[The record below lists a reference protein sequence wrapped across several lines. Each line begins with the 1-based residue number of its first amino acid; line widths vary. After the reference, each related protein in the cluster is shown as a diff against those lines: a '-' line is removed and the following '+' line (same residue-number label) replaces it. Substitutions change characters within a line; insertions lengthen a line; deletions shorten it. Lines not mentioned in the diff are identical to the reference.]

1 MKPEK
6 HQKNT
11 PEESLR
17 ASCEERMGL
26 NLSYNEIRDRL
37 DTTEIARVGKARQAA
52 KTATPSPSAPS
63 PRRTVPAIL
72 LVLAVLILT
81 PALAVGSFFIARMSM
96 GDEPPVEEI
105 LTDTNGE
112 IVLPPAGEIPTD
124 TNGEIVLPPAGNG
137 GDAEGTETLDEVIEG
152 TETVEGTVENVGT
165 TWPDTEPETEAE
177 SDAFD
182 HVNNGVLKESFSDT
196 MKLPENMKSL
206 QSGEADEAN
215 KSKKVTATVVMYR
228 LDGDVVNWTT
238 ENDLI
243 YVITAGN
250 NRLVMI
256 DSKDMS
262 PIYNTPL
269 SAKPAEMNIIGD
281 EIYISLP
288 DLCRIDVF
296 SKADGVKQFSL
307 YFDHEVSSFCLDG
320 DVIYYSEHDQ
330 HCSVYKKNLTTGEE
344 VDVPG
349 GGYKSYYFP
358 KLYLNKEDGILYIG
372 ESKSGGSALYY
383 YDVETMELLGAF
395 KKDNYGIMNHTR
407 EIFHVGDMIF
417 WGNYCLSDT
426 NPKELIGRYGTVSY
440 GSVVFA
446 SEELVSTYEGLFLTD
461 TCECIVDYYESGSDF
476 RYILVTES
484 YNIFFRTRSFDTN
497 LIVGVNFSLQ

>member
-1 MKPEK
+1 MKRKRNEK
-6 HQKNT
+6 AT
-11 PEESLR
+11 PEEALR
-17 ASCEERMGL
+17 ASCEEGL
-26 NLSYNEIRDRL
+26 GFELNYTRVREKL
-37 DTTEIARVGKARQAA
+37 DVESVARAGAA
-52 KTATPSPSAPS
+52 KKALSAPTPNPTPVP
-63 PRRTVPAIL
+63 PRRSAVATVC

-81 PALAVGSFFIARMSM
+81 PAIAVGSFLIARTSM
-96 GDEPPVEEI
+96 GDEPPAEET
-105 LTDTNGE
+105 LTNADGE
-112 IVLPPAGEIPTD
+112 IVLPPAGEILPD
-124 TNGEIVLPPAGNG
+124 TNGEILLPPAGDG
-137 GDAEGTETLDEVIEG
+137 GNAEDTEAVGES
-152 TETVEGTVENVGT
+152 TEDTAPVEGTVESVEGT
-165 TWPDTEPETEAE
+165 RPEPETEAGP
-177 SDAFD
+177 DAFD
-182 HVNNGVLKESFSDT
+182 HVDNGVLKDSFSDT
-196 MKLPENMKSL
+196 MKIPTNMQHL

-215 KSKKVTATVVMYR
+215 NAKDMTATVVMYR

-238 ENDLI
+238 ENDFI

-256 DSKDMS
+256 DSRDMS
-262 PIYNTPL
+262 PVYNTPL
-269 SAKPAEMNIIGD
+269 SGVPAEMNIIGD
-281 EIYISLP
+281 EIYVSLP

-296 SKADGVKQFSL
+296 SKADGTKQSSL

-330 HCSVYKKNLTTGEE
+330 HCGVYKKNLTTGQEMRLP
-344 VDVPG
+344 D
-349 GGYKSYYFP
+349 GGYQTYFFP

-372 ESKSGGSALYY
+372 ESKSSGSALYY
-383 YDVETMELLGAF
+383 YDVETMELLGVF
-395 KKDNYGIMNHTR
+395 KKDNYGITNHTR

-426 NPKELIGRYGTVSY
+426 NPKALIGRYGTVSY

-461 TCECIVDYYESGSDF
+461 TCECIVDYYDSGSDF

>member
-1 MKPEK
+1 MKKNRNEK
-6 HQKNT
+6 AS
-11 PEESLR
+11 PEEILR
-17 ASCEERMGL
+17 ASCEEGL
-26 NLSYNEIRDRL
+26 GVEL
-37 DTTEIARVGKARQAA
+37 DYTRVREKLDVDAITRAGAA
-52 KTATPSPSAPS
+52 KKALSAPAPTPTH
-63 PRRTVPAIL
+63 PRRAAAVTGFAVRAA
-72 LVLAVLILT
+72 LVLIPAV
-81 PALAVGSFFIARMSM
+81 AVGSFLIARMTM
-96 GDEPPVEEI
+96 GDEPPVVEI
-105 LTDTNGE
+105 LTNADGE
-112 IVLPPAGEIPTD
+112 II
-124 TNGEIVLPPAGNG
+124 LPPAGNG
-137 GDAEGTETLDEVIEG
+137 ENPEG
-152 TETVEGTVENVGT
+152 TETVGESAEDTEPVEGTVEDVEVT
-165 TWPDTEPETEAE
+165 RPEPEPGTEAE

-215 KSKKVTATVVMYR
+215 KSKKVTSTVVMYR

-256 DSKDMS
+256 DSTDMS
-262 PIYNTPL
+262 PVYNTPL
-269 SAKPAEMNIIGD
+269 SAMPAEMNIIGD
-281 EIYISLP
+281 EIYVSFP

-296 SKADGVKQFSL
+296 SKADGVKQSSL
-307 YFDHEVSSFCLDG
+307 YFDHEVSSFCFDG

-330 HCSVYKKNLTTGEE
+330 HCDVYKKNLTTGEE
-344 VDVPG
+344 VNFPG
-349 GGYKSYYFP
+349 GTYYFP

-372 ESKSGGSALYY
+372 ESRCTGSALYY
-383 YDVETMELLGAF
+383 YDVETMEPLGAF

-426 NPKELIGRYGTVSY
+426 NPKELICRYGTVSY

-476 RYILVTES
+476 QYILVTES
-484 YNIFFRTRSFDTN
+484 CNIFFRTRSFDTN